1 MSIESVAIALHHS
14 RAAGT
19 AKLVLIGIAN
29 HDGDG
34 GAWPSVATLAK
45 YAGVTPRNVQQAVKR
60 LVELREVVRLT
71 QAGGTTE
78 TPNHMR
84 PNRYHFTLQCPPD
97 CDRTSRHRTRRDV
110 LVTELPDPL
119 SPATP
124 GDDSDTPGGVGTDTR
139 TVPEP
144 SITTSL
150 LPNVGTDRARD
161 TSCSG
166 SASGHHHFN
175 EQTGWCDNA
184 CGARSAAPIGAHA

>member
-14 RAAGT
+14 RATGT

-45 YAGVTPRNVQQAVKR
+45 YAGVTPRNVQQAVKK
-60 LVELREVVRLT
+60 LVELREVIRIT

-97 CDRTSRHRTRRDV
+97 CDRTSRHRTRRDT

-119 SPATP
+119 SPTTP
-124 GDDSDTPGGVGTDTR
+124 GDVSDTPGGVGTDTR
-139 TVPEP
+139 TVPET
-144 SITTSL
+144 SITPSP
-150 LPNVGTDRARD
+150 LPNVSTDRAWGERC
-161 TSCSG
+161 TG
-166 SASGHHHFN
+166 SQSGHHAPDP
-175 EQTGWCDNA
+175 QTGWCTNA
-184 CGARSAAPIGAHA
+184 CGLREPIGADA